1 MVKILVLAISV
12 LTVLVATACS
22 SPTTTR
28 TSPTTPTEG
37 VTFDEIRITIFKPS
51 SCDCCQDWSD
61 YLEEQNFQV
70 KVIST
75 EDLSSMYTEYQIPQ
89 DMESCHIALIE
100 DYGYFVVG
108 HVPVLV
114 IDRMLN
120 ENPDIAGIA
129 LPGMPA
135 GSPGMPGVQTE
146 SYKIY
151 ALSDGVPSVFIM
163 IDKMISK

>member
-1 MVKILVLAISV
+1 MAKILVLAISV
-12 LTVLVATACS
+12 LTVVLMASACS
-22 SPTTTR
+22 SPTT
-28 TSPTTPTEG
+28 PNKLFPVTEG
-37 VTFDEIRITIFKPS
+37 ATFDEIRITIFKSP
-51 SCDCCQDWSD
+51 SCDCCQAWSD

-70 KVIST
+70 KVVST

-108 HVPVLV
+108 HVPVFV
-114 IDRMLN
+114 IGKMLN

-151 ALSDGVPSVFIM
+151 ALSDGAPSAFIM
-163 IDKMISK
+163 IDKLIN